1 VSVKKYLRTIEV
13 LVLGTYCGEDSPVVR
28 GQVAQCARVQL
39 HGAVA
44 DCMSE
49 VDERER
55 ERVRSRSSRC
65 ICLERKL
72 LRRESVAFFLSPVA

>member
-55 ERVRSRSSRC
+55 ESEV
-65 ICLERKL
+65 EV
-72 LRRESVAFFLSPVA
+72 ESLYMFGEEIVAA